1 MNNDNPFA
9 RAVSRIGTDGQL
21 LVFLV
26 TIPIFALIGWTVAVY
41 FPVLV
46 VGILLAYLMDGI
58 VAQMVSWRVN
68 RTFAI
73 SSVMIFTILML
84 LLILLF
90 ALPQL
95 ATQIAN
101 LLQNLGGAVPAF
113 KSWADET
120 LASLPEWMQAVDSQA
135 IIDSALAA
143 SGDLAKSMLETTVA
157 SAGNIFNIIIYTVLT
172 PIMVFFLLRDKK
184 IIFAWLSRYI
194 PHSKIFSSL
203 YVNLHEQFGA
213 YVRGKII
220 EGVIVFFASM
230 IGFSLLGL
238 NYAFLLSVAIGLS
251 VIIPFVG
258 AVAVTFPVLIVAGL
272 QFGLSAEFWYVAAFY
287 MVVQILDGHVLV
299 PLLFSEIVH
308 LHPIGL
314 LTALVVFGSIWGMW
328 GIFFA
333 IPLASLIKCFLNAV
347 ETRLAEKL
355 TA

>member
-1 MNNDNPFA
+1 MNANNPFV
-9 RAVSRIGTDGQL
+9 RAANRIGADGQL

-26 TIPIFALIGWTVAVY
+26 TIPIFALIGWLLAVH

-58 VAQMVSWRVN
+58 VAQMVAWRVH

-73 SSVMIFTILML
+73 SSVMLFTILL
-84 LLILLF
+84 ILLILLF

-95 ATQIAN
+95 TSQIGN
-101 LLQNLGGAVPAF
+101 LLQNLGGAMPAF
-113 KSWADET
+113 QSWADKK
-120 LASLPEWMQAVDSQA
+120 LLSLPEWMRVINSQA
-135 IIDSALAA
+135 IVDSALATA
-143 SGDLAKSMLETTVA
+143 GDIAKTMLGSTVA
-157 SAGNIFNIIIYTVLT
+157 SAGNIFSIIIYTVLT

-184 IIFAWLSRYI
+184 ILFAWLGRYT
-194 PHSKIFSSL
+194 PHSQIFSNL
-203 YVNLHEQFGA
+203 YTNLQEQFGA

-220 EGVIVFFASM
+220 EGAIVFAASM
-230 IGFSLLGL
+230 VGFSLFGL

-272 QFGLSAEFWYVAAFY
+272 QFGISAEFWYVTAFY
-287 MVVQILDGHVLV
+287 MMVQILDGQVLV

-314 LTALVVFGSIWGMW
+314 LVALVVFGSIWGMW
-328 GIFFA
+328 GVFFA

-347 ETRLAEKL
+347 EQRLAERRSP
-355 TA
+355 